1 MANAALITCTDTTA
15 NGAVAQ
21 PAVNTLDTGTAAV
34 TLPLSLAGKGA
45 DRVILEVK
53 NTAAA
58 ALKVEILAGDNPP
71 AQRAGLGDLTLVAAA
86 AQNDVNIF
94 GPFDSSR
101 FVQNDA
107 TSSGRLDFKFTPA
120 SGTIGVTIRAYR
132 LPKSA

>member
-1 MANAALITCTDTTA
+1 MANATAITLTEAVA

-21 PAVNTLDTGTAAV
+21 PAVDTLDTGTAAV
-34 TLPLSLAGKGA
+34 TLPLALAGKGA

-53 NTAAA
+53 NTAAQ

-71 AQRAGLGDLTLVAAA
+71 AMRAPLGATTLVAAA

-101 FVQNDA
+101 
-107 TSSGRLDFKFTPA
+107 
-120 SGTIGVTIRAYR
+120 
-132 LPKSA
+132 